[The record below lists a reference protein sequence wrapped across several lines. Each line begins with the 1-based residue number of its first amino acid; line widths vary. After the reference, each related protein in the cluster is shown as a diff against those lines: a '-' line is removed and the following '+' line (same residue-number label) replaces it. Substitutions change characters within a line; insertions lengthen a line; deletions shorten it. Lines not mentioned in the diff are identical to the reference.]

1 MNARCAI
8 CPVGTPTGTESEQD
22 RQSKTDTYSW
32 TMKTYLS
39 VYLGSSVLAIII
51 TPIVIRVARQLNI
64 IDTPD
69 IRKVHSKPIPRIG
82 GVAIFVSMMG
92 LVIPVLFLPNIVGD
106 SFRLIHSKIVV
117 VLCVAGFIFFVGL
130 VDDIRGLRVRTKLW
144 IQITAAIIVC
154 SAGIRIESIAITDW
168 LILDFGWFSWP
179 FTLFWIVGI
188 TNAINLSDGLDG
200 LAAGISAVACGVIAI
215 LAICNNDVVMAV
227 LMLALLGS
235 LTGFLVFNFDPAKI
249 FMGDSGSLFLGFT
262 IASSSVLCA
271 TKTETVVGLA
281 LPILALG
288 IPIFDTLF
296 SILRRFIERR
306 SLFTPDR
313 SHFHHRLLALG
324 LRQRQVVITA
334 YFMTLLAVGL
344 GMFMLFTRDAQTAIV
359 FVCILLLLVLAF
371 NVVGSIRLRETIAGL
386 KRKYTI
392 SKQKKQEI
400 ENFERIELHFRQA
413 KIFDQ
418 WWQAVCFAADKMD
431 FVKGSL
437 SVTNRDGTLR
447 VLAWE
452 NDGEDIKGQDVV
464 KMTVPVRDRRAGSSL
479 ELKVEVNI
487 NGSLESAGRKVALFS
502 RLMDEHSVV
511 GLPRSGIR
519 STCVAK
525 EQVSHM

>member
-1 MNARCAI
+1 
-8 CPVGTPTGTESEQD
+8 
-22 RQSKTDTYSW
+22 
-32 TMKTYLS
+32 MKTYLY
-39 VYLGSSVLAIII
+39 VYLGSAVLAVII

-92 LVIPVLFLPNIVGD
+92 LVIPVLFLSNIVGD
-106 SFRLIHSKIVV
+106 GFRLIHSKIVV
-117 VLCVAGFIFFVGL
+117 VLCAAGFIFFVGL

-144 IQITAAIIVC
+144 IQLTAAIIVC

-306 SLFTPDR
+306 SLFAPDR

-324 LRQRQVVITA
+324 LRQRHVVITA
-334 YFMTLLAVGL
+334 YLMTLLAVGL
-344 GMFMLFTRDAQTAIV
+344 GMFMLFTRDTQTVIV

-371 NVVGSIRLRETIAGL
+371 NAVGSVRLRETIAGL

-392 SKQKKQEI
+392 YNQEKQEI
-400 ENFERIELHFRQA
+400 ESFERIELHFRQA

-418 WWQAVCFAADKMD
+418 WWQAVCFAAGEMD
-431 FVKGSL
+431 FVSSSL
-437 SVTNRDGTLR
+437 PLTKRDGTKRTL
-447 VLAWE
+447 VWE
-452 NDGEDIKGQDVV
+452 KGNGDIRAEETVT
-464 KMTVPVRDRRAGSSL
+464 MIVPVRDRRSGPSL
-479 ELKVEVNI
+479 NLRIEVNQ
-487 NGSLESAGRKVALFS
+487 NGSLESAGRRVALFT
-502 RLMDEHSVV
+502 RLMGEHDIA
-511 GLPRSGIR
+511 GLSKNGTG
-519 STCVAK
+519 SAV
-525 EQVSHM
+525 